1 MERKP
6 YYVLRLKNS
15 KFIMHECIAREVYPN
30 NGNGIQLYLTDEE
43 CDRFDADRVRNILE
57 PYACVLER
65 RYMYMPTEL
74 ILYAIEKVLYE

>member
-6 YYVLRLKNS
+6 YYVLRPKTSN
-15 KFIMHECIAREVYPN
+15 FILHEGIAREVYPYS
-30 NGNGIQLYLTDEE
+30 GNGIQLYLTDEE
-43 CDRFDADRVRNILE
+43 ARKYDSRKVCKLLE
-57 PYACVLER
+57 PYACVLVK